1 MKKDSKTSR
10 AALKRFRDSLIADD
24 DNPVQES
31 TDLDAHEELF
41 YGALSQLRTIREP
54 GKKELTLEEAFE
66 AALSQFEVFQKWCD
80 SGKLLGEIR
89 GCVEGK
95 EVFRFNEGFDFHAI
109 SFGVPPTDDA
119 VLQITTEVDGEEIVL
134 YNLRLEDV
142 PLDDIPH
149 TEYWPN
155 GQHISLTITRELG
168 AAAASQGSTSR
179 SSQANF
185 HVKIAVNADLSEERV
200 SNGVHDEIEDD
211 DSTKDTNKH
220 RARFPFFNL
229 DKWLTPFPTTRE
241 WLAAAVALAI
251 VPLCFLLLLDTFMPV
266 NEIPAQ
272 QGEMAGGESQLN
284 RAPIAENQNESPSP
298 EAGKEVTK
306 DPASTSSG
314 FSASKSAI
322 VLNHVRHQAPPM
334 PRSEEEANAV
344 AADDKISDQAVRNR
358 IVRIKSSCSH

>member
-1 MKKDSKTSR
+1 
-10 AALKRFRDSLIADD
+10 
-24 DNPVQES
+24 
-31 TDLDAHEELF
+31 
-41 YGALSQLRTIREP
+41 
-54 GKKELTLEEAFE
+54 
-66 AALSQFEVFQKWCD
+66 
-80 SGKLLGEIR
+80 
-89 GCVEGK
+89 
-95 EVFRFNEGFDFHAI
+95 VFRFNEGFDFHAI

-211 DSTKDTNKH
+211 DSTTDTNKY

-229 DKWLTPFPTTRE
+229 DKWLTPFPSTRE
-241 WLAAAVALAI
+241 WLAAVVALAI
-251 VPLCFLLLLDTFMPV
+251 VPLCCLLLLDTFIPV
-266 NEIPAQ
+266 NDIPAQ
-272 QGEMAGGESQLN
+272 LGEMAGVQSQLIT
-284 RAPIAENQNESPSP
+284 ASIADNQNESPSP

-306 DPASTSSG
+306 KPASTSSG
-314 FSASKSAI
+314 FNASKSAI
-322 VLNHVRHQAPPM
+322 VLNHVKHEVPPM
-334 PRSEEEANAV
+334 PRSGEEAIGV
-344 AADDKISDQAVRNR
+344 ASDAKTSDQPVRYR
-358 IVRIKSSCSH
+358 TVRIKSPCSH